1 MMEKIVVLSGPTASG
16 KTSLALSLAQIFPF
30 EIVSAD
36 SMQVYKSM
44 DIATAKATPE
54 EQAQVP
60 HHLLDVVEPWEAFSV
75 SDYCRLADA
84 AITDILSREKIPLIC
99 GGTGFYIKALIEG
112 VSADGPGKNDAIR
125 KKYEDMLSQIG
136 PQALWELLCFKDPAR
151 AEAIHPNNTKR
162 VIRALELMEETGK
175 KASELAFYAKS
186 PRYHALY
193 LALDYPDR
201 ESLYRRI
208 DLRVDEMMKEGLPD
222 EARTILNLHLPSD
235 TPAMQAIGYK
245 EFLETTTS
253 AEASELIKRRTRQYA
268 KRQMTWLRGVD
279 GACMLNAASSKD
291 SLLNVACEK
300 ISAFLSH

>member
-1 MMEKIVVLSGPTASG
+1 MEKIVVLSGPTASG
-16 KTSLALSLAQIFPF
+16 KTSLALSLAKVFPF
-30 EIVSAD
+30 EIISAD

-60 HHLLDVVEPWEAFSV
+60 HHLLDVVEPWESFSV
-75 SDYCRLADA
+75 SDYCRLADTA
-84 AITDILSREKIPLIC
+84 VAEILSRGKIPLIC

-112 VSADGPGKNDAIR
+112 VSAEGPGKNDAIR
-125 KKYEDMLSQIG
+125 KKYEEMLSRIG
-136 PQALWELLCFKDPAR
+136 PQALWELLCSKDPAR

-175 KASELAFYAKS
+175 KASELAFYTNS

-201 ESLYRRI
+201 ESLYKRI
-208 DLRVDEMMKEGLPD
+208 DLRVDEMMREGLSA
-222 EARTILNLHLPSD
+222 EAQTILDLHLPSD

-245 EFLETTTS
+245 EFLETATP

-268 KRQMTWLRGVD
+268 KRQMTWLRGVE
-279 GACMLNAASSKD
+279 GACMLNACSSKE
-291 SLLNVACEK
+291 SLLEVTCEK
-300 ISAFLSH
+300 ISAFLSL

>member
-1 MMEKIVVLSGPTASG
+1 MMKKIVVLSGPTASG

-60 HHLLDVVEPWEAFSV
+60 HHLLDVVEPWESFSV
-75 SDYCRLADA
+75 SDYCRLAET
-84 AITDILSREKIPLIC
+84 AITDILSRGKIPLIC

-136 PQALWELLCFKDPAR
+136 PQALWELLCSKDPAR

-175 KASELAFYAKS
+175 KASELAFYSSS

-208 DLRVDEMMKEGLPD
+208 DLRVDEMMKEGLPA
-222 EARTILNLHLPSD
+222 EAQTILSLHLPTD

-268 KRQMTWLRGVD
+268 KRQLTWLRGVD
-279 GACMLNAASSKD
+279 GAIMLDATASRET
-291 SLLNVACEK
+291 LINVSREN
-300 ISAFLSH
+300 ILAFLSQ